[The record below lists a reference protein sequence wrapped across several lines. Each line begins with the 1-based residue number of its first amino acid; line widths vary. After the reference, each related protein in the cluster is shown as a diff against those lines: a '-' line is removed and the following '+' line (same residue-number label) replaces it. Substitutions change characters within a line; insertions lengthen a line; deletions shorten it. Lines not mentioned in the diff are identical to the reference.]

1 MRLHNVRVRLVDFRI
16 VVAVSII
23 IGVLLRLVLIAQ
35 SGWRIDYDEA
45 MMGLLGQHVLRGEW
59 VAFVPAQA
67 TLGALEA
74 YPLALSFVI
83 FGVSV
88 VSFRL
93 VSLLIAAGYIL
104 TIGWLARRAFDVR
117 VGSIAAAL
125 AAIAPPYMLITGL
138 KTWGGT
144 AETIVLGNLLLL
156 IIGKAV
162 NATDTDR
169 SRRIDLALA
178 GLVAGLMF
186 WLAWLSVYYLLPAM
200 VILLWRGRRVLQ
212 SGWWIVLIAFAIG
225 SAPFWIVNVRESFPT
240 FALAFM
246 PSPAHPGAFEA
257 VAAHFGNDL
266 IPRLV
271 TGDPSWQTSGP
282 RGELV
287 LVVLYYIGALSLLI
301 WARWG
306 PWRDRAGASLRW
318 MMAIFVIAL
327 PIIYLISGF
336 SRNALNPWGI
346 DATGR
351 YVLML
356 HTALP
361 IGLAALCVAIGRM
374 RVPGAKL
381 IAITIVALVAG
392 LNLLGN
398 LRLNAIKAF
407 DSPYYNRLPD
417 SLSPLIAYLDE
428 QGISHVWTDVGIAQ
442 VLMFETNERIIAA
455 DYHDAYLAGGLIR
468 FPDALAAVEA
478 ASKIAF
484 VVPVLADQS
493 DPPLQ
498 RALDAAGVH
507 YTHVRVMPT
516 LAVYVPDRPIDP
528 AEIAQGLGYQ
538 Y

>member
-1 MRLHNVRVRLVDFRI
+1 MRLHDVRDRLADFRI
-16 VVAVSII
+16 VLAVSIT
-23 IGVLLRLVLIAQ
+23 IGVLLRLVLIVQ

-45 MMGLLGQHVLRGEW
+45 MMGLLGRHVLRGEW

-74 YPLALSFVI
+74 YPLALSFAI
-83 FGVSV
+83 FGASV

-93 VSLLIAAGYIL
+93 VSLIFAAGYIL
-104 TIGWLARRAFDVR
+104 TIGWLARRMFDAR
-117 VGSIAAAL
+117 VGSIAAML

-138 KTWGGT
+138 KTWGVT
-144 AETIVLGNLLLL
+144 IETIVLGNVLLL
-156 IIGKAV
+156 IIGRAIG
-162 NATDTDR
+162 AAATDR

-186 WLAWLSVYYLLPAM
+186 WLAWLSVYYLLPAIA
-200 VILLWRGRRVLQ
+200 ILLWRGRRALR
-212 SGWWIVLIAFAIG
+212 SGWWIALIAFAIG
-225 SAPFWIVNVRESFPT
+225 SAPFWIVNVRESFRT
-240 FALAFM
+240 FAIAFK
-246 PSPAHPGAFEA
+246 PSPPQPGAFEA
-257 VAAHFGNDL
+257 VIAHFGSDL

-287 LVVLYYIGALSLLI
+287 LVALYYVGALSLLI

-306 PWRDRAGASLRW
+306 PWHDRAGSSLRW
-318 MMAIFVIAL
+318 MLALFVIAL
-327 PIIYLISGF
+327 PIIYFASGF

-361 IGLAALCVAIGRM
+361 IGLAALSVAIGRV
-374 RVPGAKL
+374 RAPGAKL
-381 IAITIVALVAG
+381 IAITIVVLVAG

-407 DSPYYNRLPD
+407 DSPYYSRLPD

-428 QGISHVWTDVGIAQ
+428 QDISHVWTDVGIAQ

-468 FPDALAAVEA
+468 FPDALAAVKA
-478 ASKIAF
+478 APKIAF
-484 VVPVLADQS
+484 VVPVLPDQS

-498 RALDAAGVH
+498 RALDAAGVR
-507 YTHVRVMPT
+507 YTHVRVLPT
-516 LAVYVPDRPIDP
+516 LAVYVPDQPIDP
-528 AEIAQGLGYQ
+528 AVIAPGLGYQ